1 MVPVRTGL
9 TDREAVGEGFARRDP
24 VEAEAGDAVLVEREE
39 EAVPVD
45 RADLVEVVRDV
56 DHGILPLTQPQ
67 QRSRD
72 RTADHGRVGMTVVN
86 VESTA
91 IDRKTDFDHV
101 GCIFTRGVDR
111 GEEIAGSKPEAGAEG
126 HPGCDANKV
135 ATGK

>member
-9 TDREAVGEGFARRDP
+9 THRESIGEGFARWNT
-24 VEAEAGDAVLVEREE
+24 VEAEPWHAILVEREQKS
-39 EAVPVD
+39 VPVD
-45 RADLVEVVRDV
+45 RTHLVEVVRDV
-56 DHGILPLTQPQ
+56 NHGILPLTKPQ

-72 RTADHGRVGMTVVN
+72 RTTDHRRVGMTVVN

-101 GCIFTRGVDR
+101 GCILTRGVDR
-111 GEEIAGSKPEAGAEG
+111 GEEVAGPKPEAGAEG